1 MRCDDVLGVLP
12 SALDGPAEA
21 ALDHDARR
29 HLGSC
34 LRCQAELAR
43 YRRMLRA
50 LELLRTR
57 YVAPAPGLLA
67 ATLAALDDGVDL
79 DGRPSPLGKRIA
91 LAGAA
96 LGASAM
102 AAAGATAVIVARSRR
117 RGRLPLAG

>member
-1 MRCDDVLGVLP
+1 MQCDDVLGTLP
-12 SALDGPAEA
+12 SAVDGPAEA
-21 ALDHDARR
+21 VLEPRARA
-29 HLGSC
+29 HLSSC

-67 ATLAALDDGVDL
+67 ATLAALDQPGGITPPASL
-79 DGRPSPLGKRIA
+79 LGRRIA
-91 LAGAA
+91 FAGA

-102 AAAGATAVIVARSRR
+102 AAAGATAVLVARSRR